1 MCEFFTKATR
11 RRFGRVRGF
20 KQKFFACNADLHD
33 KLCAYA
39 KAPRRESALDSCL
52 RPASTP
58 PPAGMMWDA
67 GWNVTAD
74 TYRVLGDIDA
84 KVICSLRRSSLD
96 RALSKAVQVVFH
108 ASCGV
113 SNAVLKSERDCLD
126 ALKRRGVAL
135 DVALVVRVMRE
146 AELAAQFNRAVCE
159 AQVRRAAAATAAAA
173 RASPLPPHCALAHPA
188 DSHRARRRRGRPS
201 SSSGTRTSS
210 ATPSPPS
217 TPSSASSASS
227 RAASRRA
234 RSGSSPTAR
243 TLRSGSPISRR

>member
-113 SNAVLKSERDCLD
+113 SNAVLKSERECLD

-135 DVALVVRVMRE
+135 DVALVVRDARGR
-146 AELAAQFNRAVCE
+146 ARRAVQSCRLRG
-159 AQVRRAAAATAAAA
+159 AGAADARLLPLVRGPPPRPRAHLRRPPALPRRRAAPPQDARAADRLRRRGLFEVDLNLKEVKAAAA
-173 RASPLPPHCALAHPA
+173 AAAEADAREGLAATCA
-188 DSHRARRRRGRPS
+188 GR
-201 SSSGTRTSS
+201 
-210 ATPSPPS
+210 
-217 TPSSASSASS
+217 
-227 RAASRRA
+227 
-234 RSGSSPTAR
+234 
-243 TLRSGSPISRR
+243 